1 MSKTMT
7 IRLDEKTNEC
17 LTNLAGATDRS
28 KAYLATQA
36 LKLFLDNNEWQVLE
50 IKRALSEADTAKPD
64 QFVDNDVVMAW
75 METWGTDH
83 EGDPPI

>member
-7 IRLDEKTNEC
+7 LRLDDEIHQR
-17 LTNLAGATDRS
+17 LTSLAGATDRS

-50 IKRALSEADTAKPD
+50 IKKTLAEADSAGPN
-64 QFVDNDVVMAW
+64 QFVSNEAVMAW
-75 METWGTDH
+75 METWGTDN
-83 EGDPPI
+83 EGDPPL